1 MSQRTETKPHRKDDL
16 KMSREDDDFKHELTR
31 MTSPEVRLTELI
43 EKLSQRIEVNDQE
56 SRQREEENQRNIN
69 FILGQQAQFSAGQ
82 AQFSADMQQLR
93 EAQARAEQKWENTA
107 NGINA
112 LLAIAELHNQ
122 EIQEIKELA
131 KAQAEAQA
139 EAQARTDRQM
149 AETDERLNALV
160 NVVEKMISD
169 KRNGG

>member
-1 MSQRTETKPHRKDDL
+1 MSQQDHDNAD
-16 KMSREDDDFKHELTR
+16 ELR
-31 MTSPEVRLTELI
+31 RRDEE
-43 EKLSQRIEVNDQE
+43 
-56 SRQREEENQRNIN
+56 RQRTMD
-69 FILGQQAQFSAGQ
+69 FILRQQAQFAT
-82 AQFSADMQQLR
+82 DMQQLR
-93 EAQARAEQKWENTA
+93 ETQTRAEQKWESTA

-149 AETDERLNALV
+149 AETDERLNALL
-160 NVVEKMISD
+160 NAVEKMISER
-169 KRNGG
+169 RNGS

>member
-1 MSQRTETKPHRKDDL
+1 MSRKDDL
-16 KMSREDDDFKHELTR
+16 EEEGEPERKSR
-31 MTSPEVRLTELI
+31 VAELI
-43 EKLSQRIEVNDQE
+43 EKLNERVEVIDQE
-56 SRQREEENQRNIN
+56 SRVRDEENQRNIN
-69 FILGQQAQFSAGQ
+69 FILGQQAQFSA
-82 AQFSADMQQLR
+82 DMQQLR
-93 EAQARAEQKWENTA
+93 ETQARAEQKWENTA

-112 LLAIAELHNQ
+112 LLAIAEMHNQ
-122 EIQEIKELA
+122 EIQGIKDLA

-169 KRNGG
+169 RRNGA

>member
-1 MSQRTETKPHRKDDL
+1 MSQQDHDNAD
-16 KMSREDDDFKHELTR
+16 
-31 MTSPEVRLTELI
+31 
-43 EKLSQRIEVNDQE
+43 E
-56 SRQREEENQRNIN
+56 SRRRDEERQRTMD
-69 FILGQQAQFSAGQ
+69 FILRQQAQFAT
-82 AQFSADMQQLR
+82 DMQQLR
-93 EAQARAEQKWENTA
+93 ETQTRAEQKWESTA

-122 EIQEIKELA
+122 EIQEMKDLA
-131 KAQAEAQA
+131 KAQA